1 MCGKSVS
8 QGEDESR
15 SRYGRHMGRPLRIL
29 EPDGIYN
36 VGSRGNNKETMFRD
50 ATDWMEFLRLLA
62 KASVRFRWEG
72 WAYCLMGNHFHLLV
86 QLPHLGLSEGMQL
99 LNAGY
104 AVRTNARY
112 KRWGHLVRNRFYS
125 HQVESEEH
133 LLELCRYVVLNPVRA
148 GLCRS
153 PADWPWSSYRA
164 TAGLEPPHP
173 FLATDEILEL
183 FGADRASARAS
194 YRDFVQEGISDS
206 FPTRAVSL
214 RA

>member
-1 MCGKSVS
+1 MGDKSVTRP
-8 QGEDESR
+8 EVR
-15 SRYGRHMGRPLRIL
+15 LHVRYVHPMARRLRIL
-29 EPDGIYN
+29 ERDGIYN

-50 ATDWMEFLRLLA
+50 ATDWTEFLRLLA
-62 KASVRFRWEG
+62 KVATRHCWEG
-72 WAYCLMGNHFHLLV
+72 WAYCLMGNHFHLV
-86 QLPHLGLSEGMQL
+86 VKLPRLGLSEGMQL
-99 LNAGY
+99 LNSGY
-104 AVRTNARY
+104 AVRTNSRY
-112 KRWGHLVRNRFYS
+112 KRTGHLVRKRFYS
-125 HQVESEEH
+125 QQVESEAH

-206 FPTRAVSL
+206 VPTRAVSL